1 MPTIEQ
7 VISKI
12 KKPPSL
18 PNWVRLNHLRHDDTL
33 RSITSFALGR
43 PRHSLMRVYD
53 IIAARVTHRIDYR
66 TVWNCLAKIPDPSVR
81 ALGREIL
88 TVALP
93 WLDKQGMEGIQVFHD
108 MEAKYPIGRGVLVP
122 VKPTFVLLRDGKLE
136 PVFVIG
142 WASVPISDYQKR
154 LLATIIHQAILTLEG
169 FEGSDATII
178 FVPRIPG
185 SRSERHIVSW
195 RVSEQQLLRREELLA
210 QFDRFGNALDDAV
223 PLILEEMSRRGE
235 I

>member
-1 MPTIEQ
+1 MRTIEQ

-18 PNWVRLNHLRHDDTL
+18 PNWVRLNHQRQDDTL

-43 PRHSLMRVYD
+43 PRHSLMRVYE
-53 IIAARVTHRIDYR
+53 IIADRVTHRIDYQ
-66 TVWNCLAKIPDPSVR
+66 TVWKCLARIHDPSVQ

-88 TVALP
+88 SVVLP
-93 WLDKQGMEGIQVFHD
+93 WLDKQEVEGIQVFHD
-108 MEAKYPIGRGVLVP
+108 MEARYPIGRGVLVP

-136 PVFVIG
+136 PVFIIG
-142 WASVPISDYQKR
+142 WASIPFSDYQKR
-154 LLATIIHQAILTLEG
+154 LLATIIHEAILTLEG
-169 FEGSDATII
+169 FEGSDATVI
-178 FVPRIPG
+178 FAPRVKG
-185 SRSERHIVSW
+185 SRNGRHIVSW
-195 RVSEQQLLRREELLA
+195 RVSEQQQLRRDELLA

-223 PLILEEMSRRGE
+223 PLILEEMARRGE